1 MRISVNMPPPNV
13 SYSSR
18 LDGFAGPPIQ
28 MSHTASY
35 NHTYDPT
42 NAITETSPIIFNI
55 PASSD
60 FIDLS
65 RTRLKIRVKIIDDK
79 GADMDEETDKNKF
92 AFVCN
97 PIGSIFKQVKL
108 LANGQLLTP
117 TTDFYSYKSFV
128 DTLFSV
134 TPESRNTLDLAGFH
148 TDTIEQAH
156 STNNEGFKIRSK
168 KANKSAIMEFSG
180 RPAIDILKQGTNII
194 DGVALEFIFYQ
205 NTPEFCIQRIASHG
219 KLAKYKILDAKLT
232 IRKEQLD
239 PTVSNIIH
247 KELMGKNWQLNY
259 PITSTKIFNIPI
271 GSHQFNATN
280 IFLGKIPN
288 SVLIYFVKA
297 ENFTGD
303 IRTSPFWLTPGEEIK
318 EIIVSKDGV
327 PIPNLKPSSI
337 CLKPDSLELTDTYE
351 TLLDYMGV
359 SGLISRG
366 IGFSPSRLALGLFFY
381 GANLNPDTNNDDH
394 VSPQSSGNIDVTV
407 KWSAGTEEVYE
418 LFVVGE
424 HDVKTEITHSRNVLH
439 TFTV

>member
-1 MRISVNMPPPNV
+1 MAPPNV
-13 SYSSR
+13 SYNSR

-28 MSHTASY
+28 MSHIASW
-35 NHTYDPT
+35 NQTYDPT

-55 PASSD
+55 PASSN

-65 RTRLKIRVKIIDDK
+65 RTRLKIRVKLTDVS
-79 GADMDEETDKNKF
+79 GADLDAGAAKNKF
-92 AFVCN
+92 ALVCN

-128 DTLFSV
+128 DTLFSI
-134 TPESRNTLDLAGFH
+134 TPESKHTLELGGFH
-148 TDTIEQAH
+148 PDTIEQSH
-156 STNNEGFKIRSK
+156 SVNNEGFKVRSK
-168 KANKSAIMEFSG
+168 KANGSAIMEFSG
-180 RPAIDILKQGTNII
+180 RPSIDILKQGTDMI
-194 DGVALEFIFYQ
+194 DGVNLEFIFYQ
-205 NTPEFCIQRIASHG
+205 QSPEFCIQRIASHN
-219 KLAKYKILDAKLT
+219 KLANYKILDAKLT

-247 KELMGKNWQLNY
+247 KELLAKNWQLNY

-288 SVLIYFVKA
+288 TVLIYFVKA
-297 ENFTGD
+297 ENFTGT
-303 IRTSPFWLTPGEEIK
+303 IESTPFWFTPGEEIR

-337 CLKPDSLELTDTYE
+337 CLKADSFELTDTYE
-351 TLLDYMGV
+351 TLLDYMAI
-359 SGLISRG
+359 SGLVSRG
-366 IGFSPSRLALGLFFY
+366 IAFSPSRLASGMFFY

-394 VSPQSSGNIDVTV
+394 VSPQASGNIDVTV
-407 KWSAGTEEVYE
+407 KWSTGTDAVYE